1 MEYWTQGHILQWL
14 QRFGEITP
22 ELTKQ
27 FYGHQNMAIA
37 EYLQTLFVQLQ
48 EMLEQ
53 YALDHR

>member
-1 MEYWTQGHILQWL
+1 LQWL

-37 EYLQTLFVQLQ
+37 EYLQRLFVQLQ
-48 EMLEQ
+48 KMLEQ
-53 YALDHR
+53 YALNHG